1 MKLTL
6 EFIETAEG
14 NMEFK
19 AWSDPAGKPPTA
31 KETMYTKLTLAC
43 IKNAV
48 PLIGEQ
54 LGAKT
59 HVFLKGDPQKQ

>member
-1 MKLTL
+1 
-6 EFIETAEG
+6 
-14 NMEFK
+14 MEFK